1 MSCDKVVLAVNVVDN
16 ADTLR
21 EFLDWYQALGV
32 DFIVAFDS
40 GSTDGSRNI
49 LDEYARSGA
58 LSWMSQPRKNID
70 GFDPFSELARIAHDR
85 FEADW
90 IILADADEF
99 LCITGESL
107 HSILQEA
114 KRDEI
119 SVLSVPRFN
128 MTGTPP
134 APGQNALEMLNL
146 RIDKPFTVSR
156 REMLS
161 GDIKIP
167 QIFAPIRPKTIV
179 LASSFVEYGA
189 GAHTATSSS
198 GQTAERAELRM
209 LHYPFRSYEEFEKKV
224 ENITV
229 WMAAN
234 THLPPSWG
242 WHWRRY
248 IRLREEGRLK
258 QEFDEQFVSLE
269 RARELIEG
277 GSCSVDD
284 VIASWV
290 RRSLPRPA

>member
-119 SVLSVPRFN
+119 SVLSIPRFN

-134 APGQNALEMLNL
+134 APGQNALEVLNL
-146 RIDKPFTVSR
+146 RIDQPLALSR
-156 REMLS
+156 QERLS

-179 LASSFVEYGA
+179 LASRFVEYGA
-189 GAHTATSSS
+189 GAHTATTSS
-198 GQTAERAELRM
+198 GRTAERAELRM
-209 LHYPFRSYEEFEKKV
+209 LHYPFRSYEEFERKV

-258 QEFDEQFVSLE
+258 QEFDGQFVSLE
-269 RARELIEG
+269 RARQLIEEG
-277 GSCSVDD
+277 ACSVDD
-284 VIASWV
+284 TIASWV
-290 RRSLPRPA
+290 RRSLPRRA